1 MSGERSFD
9 HDELSN
15 ADLIVDAVYEGG
27 EANDLS
33 AAPLPDLL
41 NVGTAGGFRPV
52 RTPPNST
59 QKYSYVVLYTTFNEP
74 DWPDALDAQTGTFTY
89 YGDNR
94 NPGSTIHEKTGNKIL
109 RDAFHDLHNG
119 QQETIPPFFVFS
131 KGDGWDRTFRGLA
144 VPGDR
149 LANQSED
156 LVALWKIRNGS
167 RFQNYKATF
176 TILDV
181 SQIPRAWISDLEKGD
196 FLTENTPD
204 VWAEW
209 RERGSYT
216 PLQAEQTKDHR
227 TKAEQMP
234 TSTEKQTIL
243 DTVYSYCK
251 DDSDQSRRF
260 EHIAKAIFELMDPN
274 VTRSKVTR
282 RSRDGGRDAIGTYHI
297 SPDIGSESDSLG
309 VEFALEAKCYGPN
322 SSVGVHDTSRLISRI
337 RHRQFGVLVTTS
349 YVHEQAYKEIKQ
361 DGHPVLILSGGDIAE
376 VLLENGVTSESKV
389 KEWMKSQ
396 IPN

>member
-9 HDELSN
+9 HNELSN

-27 EANDLS
+27 KANNLS

-59 QKYSYVVLYTTFNEP
+59 QKYSYVVLYTTFNKP

-109 RDAFHDLHNG
+109 RDTFHNLHNG
-119 QQETIPPFFVFS
+119 QRETMPPFFVFS

-209 RERGSYT
+209 REHGSYT

-251 DDSDQSRRF
+251 DDSDQSRKF
-260 EHIAKAIFELMDPN
+260 EHVAKAIFELMDPN
-274 VTRSKVTR
+274 VTRTRVTR

-297 SPDIGSESDSLG
+297 SPDIGSESDSLS

-322 SSVGVHDTSRLISRI
+322 SSVGVGDTSRLISRI

-361 DGHPVLILSGGDIAE
+361 DGHPILILSGGDIAE
-376 VLLENGVTSESKV
+376 VLLENGVNSESKV

-396 IPN
+396 IPK